1 MRGPKDF
8 RLENGT
14 VIDHLPVG
22 FAVRALRMLGLPEAG
37 PITIG
42 MNVPSARYDRK
53 DIVRVEGLELD
64 KDDLDRLALL
74 GRRVTVSIVKD
85 GDVTGKVVLEVP
97 ERVEGILVCPNPT
110 CITNQEAVPTA
121 FHRTG
126 EYPYRFR
133 CHYCERMETVP
144 KMALEQAGMP

>member
-22 FAVRALRMLGLPEAG
+22 FAVRALRMLGLPADG

-53 DIVRVEGLELD
+53 DIVRVEGLELG
-64 KDDLDRLALL
+64 KHDLDRLALL
-74 GRRVTVSIVKD
+74 GRSVTVSIVKD
-85 GDVTGKVVLEVP
+85 GDVTGKIVLEVP
-97 ERVEGILVCPNPT
+97 ERVEGIIVCPNPT
-110 CITNQEAVPTA
+110 CITNQEPVRTV
-121 FHRTG
+121 FHRLG
-126 EYPYRFR
+126 EFPYRFR
-133 CHYCERMETVP
+133 CEYCERVESVP
-144 KMALEQAGMP
+144 NLAQEQAGMP